1 MGRGTPLVLI
11 SVMGADSTTAAKCLS
26 AGRQKARRDVAAHG
40 VGVDHQRSG
49 PAGQDDAFQ
58 EELKVFLQHFEV
70 GQVMALLAGRRQRA
84 GRASLA
90 APVQA
95 EDPVSTRGPAAR
107 QLVVFLDELGAAVQH
122 QKRGAGRLRRFPAG
136 VPDHGA
142 VGQFQH
148 ADGGGGSPS
157 TGGAAASS
165 PGSGKVTSGT
175 DALPIFRSYVLNA
188 IMPGMHATPLRA
200 YDRRATMRVLEVAAD
215 IDKAGRGGMEASI
228 LMAAA
233 MAGAIVVLT
242 PGPAVL
248 ALLGI
253 GAAQGRRAGAGFL
266 VGHLVGDTLWAML
279 ALTALIGARV
289 IAPVVFQTLAVICG
303 AYLLYLGVRAV
314 LVRRDATGQV
324 STSVRRPLHRGLMFG
339 ITNPKSY
346 PVTLSVFT
354 ALLAGNLES
363 LTAANAPLLLGAVF
377 MGFLVADA
385 ILIWLVGTPP
395 LRRLYRAGEIW
406 IVRATGVMFIGFA
419 VTTLWQ
425 ALRPA

>member
-1 MGRGTPLVLI
+1 M
-11 SVMGADSTTAAKCLS
+11 D
-26 AGRQKARRDVAAHG
+26 
-40 VGVDHQRSG
+40 
-49 PAGQDDAFQ
+49 
-58 EELKVFLQHFEV
+58 
-70 GQVMALLAGRRQRA
+70 
-84 GRASLA
+84 
-90 APVQA
+90 
-95 EDPVSTRGPAAR
+95 
-107 QLVVFLDELGAAVQH
+107 
-122 QKRGAGRLRRFPAG
+122 
-136 VPDHGA
+136 
-142 VGQFQH
+142 
-148 ADGGGGSPS
+148 
-157 TGGAAASS
+157 
-165 PGSGKVTSGT
+165 
-175 DALPIFRSYVLNA
+175 
-188 IMPGMHATPLRA
+188 
-200 YDRRATMRVLEVAAD
+200 
-215 IDKAGRGGMEASI
+215 ASI

-289 IAPVVFQTLAVICG
+289 VAPVVFQTLAVICG
-303 AYLLYLGVRAV
+303 AYLLYLGMRAV

-377 MGFLVADA
+377 IGFLVADA

-419 VTTLWQ
+419 VATLWQ